1 MFIGHFSAAF
11 VAAAASRRAP
21 SLTAL
26 FVGAQLVD
34 WGFFTFSLIG
44 LEKMRI
50 VPGITA
56 MNPLDLYFMPYTH
69 SLLGTAVWGFAFALV
84 ALVKWRDVVAAV
96 IGFLVVM
103 SHWVLDLVTHRPDL
117 TVAGGQ
123 HKIGLGLWDHPL
135 PTISLELALIFGSFL
150 YFIRRT
156 RGPIVPPLI
165 LLGVLLAMQALNW
178 FGPPPVEAGPALYL
192 TSLAAFLI
200 LTLIAGWV
208 GSTRW
213 HKREVGLAVAS
224 LHR

>member
-123 HKIGLGLWDHPL
+123 HKICL
-135 PTISLELALIFGSFL
+135 L
-150 YFIRRT
+150 Y
-156 RGPIVPPLI
+156 
-165 LLGVLLAMQALNW
+165 
-178 FGPPPVEAGPALYL
+178 
-192 TSLAAFLI
+192 TSP
-200 LTLIAGWV
+200 
-208 GSTRW
+208 SPRD
-213 HKREVGLAVAS
+213 
-224 LHR
+224 

>member
-69 SLLGTAVWGFAFALV
+69 SLLVRQCGDLRLLW
-84 ALVKWRDVVAAV
+84 
-96 IGFLVVM
+96 
-103 SHWVLDLVTHRPDL
+103 SHWSN
-117 TVAGGQ
+117 GGM
-123 HKIGLGLWDHPL
+123 
-135 PTISLELALIFGSFL
+135 SLL
-150 YFIRRT
+150 
-156 RGPIVPPLI
+156 
-165 LLGVLLAMQALNW
+165 Q
-178 FGPPPVEAGPALYL
+178 
-192 TSLAAFLI
+192 
-200 LTLIAGWV
+200 
-208 GSTRW
+208 
-213 HKREVGLAVAS
+213 
-224 LHR
+224 